1 MEGSF
6 VEDSF
11 DFRFLGS
18 CAQQGDGP
26 PSESGSGIC
35 DTTPVLPL
43 INEVFLKH
51 MEDLPNM
58 VFFDIETTGLDLD
71 CDIVQLSAAVGDQTF
86 NQYVLPSKPIMQQ
99 AAEVTGLTLK
109 DGVLHLKGKK
119 IESVG
124 ATDAFQHFVNWLK
137 PFAPLVLVAHNCYNF
152 DSKRLVNSMEKHG
165 IEPAL
170 HEVVTGF
177 LDTLPLFRHVLPNLT
192 NHKQETIVRAV
203 LHETYSAHDAL
214 QDVKSLQR
222 VVNILNLPAGTL
234 KTFSFTY
241 ESLKEKMEY
250 SRKAKLK
257 SKSFKPLVG
266 SNYISENIADKLGK
280 AGVDF
285 ELLKSFYLRG
295 GREFLTEVFS
305 EPKGPDQP
313 QARLRASTIN
323 SICEYFSLVY
333 PEGAHAGVGV
343 LVKESVA

>member
-1 MEGSF
+1 MDSSF
-6 VEDSF
+6 VENPF
-11 DFRFLGS
+11 DFRLLGS

-26 PSESGSGIC
+26 PCESGSGIC
-35 DTTPVLPL
+35 DTTPVLPV

-71 CDIVQLSAAVGDQTF
+71 CDIVQLSAAVRDQTF

-124 ATDAFQHFVNWLK
+124 AKDAYQHFLCWLK

-165 IEPAL
+165 VEPAL
-170 HEVVTGF
+170 REVVTGF

-203 LHETYSAHDAL
+203 LHETYNAHDAL

-222 VVNILNLPAGTL
+222 VVNILNLPAATL

-241 ESLKEKMEY
+241 GSLKEKMEY
-250 SRKAKLK
+250 SRTAKLK
-257 SKSFKPLVG
+257 SKTLKPLTG
-266 SNYISENIADKLGK
+266 PNYISEYIADKLGK

-295 GREFLTEVFS
+295 GKDFLFEVFGK
-305 EPKGPDQP
+305 PQGPDQP
-313 QARLRASTIN
+313 QARLSANTIN
-323 SICEYFSLVY
+323 SICEYFSIVY
-333 PEGAHAGVGV
+333 AKGAQAGVGV
-343 LVKESVA
+343 